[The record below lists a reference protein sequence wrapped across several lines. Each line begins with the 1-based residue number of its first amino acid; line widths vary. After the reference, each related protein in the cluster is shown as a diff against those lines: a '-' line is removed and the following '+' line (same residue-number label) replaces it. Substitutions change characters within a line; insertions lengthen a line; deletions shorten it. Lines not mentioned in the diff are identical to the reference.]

1 MGSLLAQLIPPAI
14 VGALAPLPI
23 IIVVT
28 LLMAK
33 GGLGKA
39 VGFGGALIAVFAVIG
54 IIALATSSGG
64 SGSGSKSSAITGTI
78 LAVLGVL
85 FVLMAVK
92 LLVQAPDPD
101 APPPKFMTALD
112 SMSVG
117 RAAVLGVILAVI
129 NFKELG
135 IYVGG
140 IAKIVHAEVST
151 AERWVALVVLL
162 VVLQIGVIGAI
173 VGYAA
178 APDWASRE
186 LQRFRGWLVKHNR
199 VIGIVLGLVIGAW
212 FIIWGVTQI
221 A

>member
-1 MGSLLAQLIPPAI
+1 MGSLLAQLIPTAI

-39 VGFGGALIAVFAVIG
+39 VGFGGAFVAVFAVIG

-64 SGSGSKSSAITGTI
+64 SHSGSKGSAITGTI

-85 FVLMAVK
+85 FVLTAVK

-117 RAAVLGVILAVI
+117 RAAVLGVI
-129 NFKELG
+129 
-135 IYVGG
+135 
-140 IAKIVHAEVST
+140 
-151 AERWVALVVLL
+151 
-162 VVLQIGVIGAI
+162 GAI
-173 VGYAA
+173 VGYVA